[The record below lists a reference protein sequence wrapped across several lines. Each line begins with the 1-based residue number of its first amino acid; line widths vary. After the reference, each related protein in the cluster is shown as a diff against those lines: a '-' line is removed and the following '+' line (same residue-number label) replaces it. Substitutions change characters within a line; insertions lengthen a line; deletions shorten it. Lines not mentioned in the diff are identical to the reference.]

1 MTAIASEALPQ
12 TPLGDSECSRTPSS
26 IYHTYGVIDRKDR
39 NFPDFKKYLIG
50 ILYFVG
56 TETKNN
62 YVGLFSEP
70 STMISDNSS
79 EKKEIKR
86 ISVDLIIV
94 K

>member
-1 MTAIASEALPQ
+1 M
-12 TPLGDSECSRTPSS
+12 
-26 IYHTYGVIDRKDR
+26 IDRKDR
-39 NFPDFKKYLIG
+39 HFPDFKKYLIG
-50 ILYFVG
+50 ILDLVG

-70 STMISDNSS
+70 STMISNNSS